1 VKHSVALVTSVI
13 PASWQ
18 VWPVDKSVYSSR
30 EVVLEADD
38 VESRSLSEVAVD
50 ELTVLNVVV
59 LAVVVLTVML
69 AVEREVVVLVAIP
82 LQTKL

>member
-1 VKHSVALVTSVI
+1 
-13 PASWQ
+13 
-18 VWPVDKSVYSSR
+18 
-30 EVVLEADD
+30 VVLEADD